1 MGENHDHEQSI
12 KRNSMIYNEN
22 ERQLCNSNLKILQNK
37 RALSKNDSS
46 SKQQVQDSKPRRA
59 LTDVPVN
66 NNPLSQNKRI
76 VAGSKAAKV
85 RREENIR
92 PIVSAVQKRQIY
104 NDRTAAEQEEEEE
117 EEGEDDDAASIV
129 NKKRRI
135 DAEEVSEIVGWQDLD
150 YVEKDDT
157 AMVAEYS
164 AEIFAFLYRREL
176 ETLPSHNYL
185 LDKTSK
191 YYLRPSMRTI
201 LVDWLVEVHEKFQ
214 CYPETLFLSIN
225 LMDRFLA
232 KNKVTM
238 NKLQLLAVTS
248 LFIAA
253 KFEEVNL
260 PKLAE
265 YAYITDGAASKNDIK
280 NAEMFML
287 TSLEFNIGWPNPLNF
302 LRRISKADDYDPV
315 NRNIGKFILEYAY
328 CCHQF
333 IHLPPSTV
341 SAMAM
346 YIARRMTN
354 RNKNELWNGTLQHYS
369 GGIDPIHDE
378 AFQSLCI
385 DLVKDIASSKTHL
398 DSLILKY
405 KKPRYGSVYF
415 QTFKWCTSEMHS
427 NFQNLFNLK

>member
-1 MGENHDHEQSI
+1 MGGNQDHEQSI
-12 KRNSMIYNEN
+12 KRNTSIYNEN
-22 ERQLCNSNLKILQNK
+22 ERQFCNTNLKIPQDK
-37 RALSKNDSS
+37 KTIPKNGGS

-66 NNPLSQNKRI
+66 NNPLSQSKRI
-76 VAGSKAAKV
+76 VTDSKAAKV

-92 PIVSAVQKRQIY
+92 PIGSAVQKRQIY
-104 NDRTAAEQEEEEE
+104 NDRTAAEKEG
-117 EEGEDDDAASIV
+117 EEGNVALLA

-135 DAEEVSEIVGWQDLD
+135 DIEEVSEIVGWQDLD

-191 YYLRPSMRTI
+191 YYLRPSMRAI

-333 IHLPPSTV
+333 IHLPPSTI

-346 YIARRMTN
+346 YIARRITN
-354 RNKNELWNGTLQHYS
+354 RNKNELWNKTLQHYS
-369 GGIDPIHDE
+369 GGIDPIQDE
-378 AFQSLCI
+378 AFQSYCI
-385 DLVKDIASSKTHL
+385 DIVRDIASSKTHL

-415 QTFKWCTSEMHS
+415 QTLSWCTSEMHT
-427 NFQNLFNLK
+427 NFQKLFNSRAK